1 MNHSRKIPA
10 GEFGPAVFL
19 GAGLALALGVIR
31 DQLCRVQFC
40 STSVHRASDGLILFI
55 AVLSY
60 PWLLQW
66 WRSKKTL
73 MLVLGGVAYALA
85 IAELYRVMSN

>member
-1 MNHSRKIPA
+1 MNHSRQIRA
-10 GEFGPAVFL
+10 GEVGPAVFL

-31 DQLCRVQFC
+31 DQLCRVQTC
-40 STSVHRASDGLILFI
+40 STTAHRVSDGLILFT

-66 WRSKKTL
+66 WRLNKKL
-73 MLVLGGVAYALA
+73 MLVLGAGAYALA